1 MTSSE
6 GLNAPPGPSLFMK
19 LSDDRT
25 RVYKPLLLQVTKPA
39 PRLSGPVYM
48 MAVRL
53 LWAEKSL
60 EDQTGPHSH

>member
-6 GLNAPPGPSLFMK
+6 GLNTLPGPSLFMK

-25 RVYKPLLLQVTKPA
+25 RVYTPLLQVTKPA
-39 PRLSGPVYM
+39 PRLPGPVYM

-53 LWAEKSL
+53 LWAERSL